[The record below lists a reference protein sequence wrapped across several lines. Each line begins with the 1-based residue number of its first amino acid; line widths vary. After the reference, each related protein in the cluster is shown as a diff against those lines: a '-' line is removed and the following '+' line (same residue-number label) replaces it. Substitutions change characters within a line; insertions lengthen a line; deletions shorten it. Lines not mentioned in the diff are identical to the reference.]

1 MTRRTVAALVA
12 ALLLAT
18 GALWALRDG
27 GERRVSAV
35 LPSAVSLFEGSD
47 VKIMGVRVGEVTE
60 VTPRGTSVL
69 VEMEY
74 NADYSLPADVQAVV
88 VSPSVIGD
96 RFVQLTPA
104 YGGGDAMADGGTIP
118 QGRTAVPVE
127 LDDMVRNTTDLAE
140 ALGPEGANRH
150 GAVSRLLEVTAE
162 SLDGLGADLNSG
174 LRDVAR
180 ASDTFADA
188 SPGLRRTVG
197 HAAGVTGEL
206 ATHDAAVRRFNTR
219 LSRVAGALAADRGD
233 LSTLLASLARSL
245 AEVEAFVG
253 DNRREVARTVGGLEE
268 VGRRLRAEKRALAQ
282 IADLAPLGFTNLVE
296 TYDPETASVRTR
308 ANFTEILRA
317 ADRAVCFELEK
328 QADDSLDEACGLIGR
343 AVAGLP
349 LPAAPG
355 LPGGPPAPAPGL
367 PGASVEQDS
376 RPPPL
381 LDVLPWREAWR

>member
-1 MTRRTVAALVA
+1 MSTTMSRRVVAAVVA
-12 ALLLAT
+12 ALLLAA
-18 GALWALRDG
+18 GAVWVLRDG
-27 GERRVSAV
+27 GERQVSAV
-35 LPSAVSLFEGSD
+35 FPSAVSLFEGSD

-74 NADYSLPADVQAVV
+74 DGDHSLPADVQAVV

-104 YGGGDAMADGGTIP
+104 YGGGEAMADGGTIP
-118 QGRTAVPVE
+118 QARTAVPVE
-127 LDDMVRNTTDLAE
+127 LDDMVANTTDLAE
-140 ALGPEGANRH
+140 ALGPDGANRD
-150 GAVSRLLEVTAE
+150 GAVSRLLEVAAE

-180 ASDTFADA
+180 ASDTVADA

-206 ATHDAAVRRFNTR
+206 ATYDAAVRRFNTR
-219 LSRVAGALAADRGD
+219 LSRVAGALAADRAD

-245 AEVEAFVG
+245 GEVEAFVG
-253 DNRREVARTVGGLEE
+253 DNRREVARTVGGLKDI
-268 VGRRLRAEKRALAQ
+268 GRRLRAEKRALAQ
-282 IADLAPLGFTNLVE
+282 IANLAPLGFTNLVE
-296 TYDPETASVRTR
+296 TYDPDTASVRTR

-317 ADRAVCFELEK
+317 ADVAVCAELRK
-328 QADDSLDEACGLIGR
+328 QAGGSTEQACGLISR
-343 AVAGLP
+343 ALAGLP
-349 LPAAPG
+349 LPAMPG
-355 LPGGPPAPAPGL
+355 LPGGPPAP
-367 PGASVEQDS
+367 GARRDS
-376 RPPPL
+376 PPQL

>member
-1 MTRRTVAALVA
+1 M
-12 ALLLAT
+12 
-18 GALWALRDG
+18 LRDG
-27 GERRVSAV
+27 GERQVSAV
-35 LPSAVSLFEGSD
+35 FPSAVSLFEGSD

-74 NADYSLPADVQAVV
+74 DGDHSLPADVQAVV

-104 YGGGDAMADGGTIP
+104 YGGGEAMADGGTIP
-118 QGRTAVPVE
+118 QERTAVPVE
-127 LDDMVRNTTDLAE
+127 LDDMVANTTDLAE
-140 ALGPEGANRH
+140 ALGPDGANRD
-150 GAVSRLLEVTAE
+150 GAVSRLLEVAAE

-180 ASDTFADA
+180 ASDTVADA

-206 ATHDAAVRRFNTR
+206 ATYDAAVRRFNTR
-219 LSRVAGALAADRGD
+219 LSRVAGALAADRAD

-245 AEVEAFVG
+245 GEVEAFVG
-253 DNRREVARTVGGLEE
+253 DNRREVARTVGGLKDI
-268 VGRRLRAEKRALAQ
+268 GRRLRAEKRALAQ
-282 IADLAPLGFTNLVE
+282 IANLAPLGFTNLVE
-296 TYDPETASVRTR
+296 TYDPNTASVRTR

-317 ADRAVCFELEK
+317 ADVAVCAELRK
-328 QADDSLDEACGLIGR
+328 QAGGSTEQACGLISR

-349 LPAAPG
+349 LPAVPG
-355 LPGGPPAPAPGL
+355 LPGGPPAPSAGRDAP
-367 PGASVEQDS
+367 PQ
-376 RPPPL
+376 L
-381 LDVLPWREAWR
+381 LDVLPWRAAWR